1 MRALLL
7 LLAVARPG
15 DYFPTNGEAPGWTL
29 TAAPRVFLAADLHRH
44 LDGDAERYL
53 RAGVV
58 RTLAA
63 GYRYRGRAEAAVDVH
78 VMAAPEGARRIF
90 DSESAA
96 GSEPVQLGDA
106 ARHYGQSLTF
116 HQGPF
121 FVRLVALDEA
131 PGISDALLGLARR
144 LAAKLPRSGR

>member
-7 LLAVARPG
+7 LLALAPPG
-15 DYFPTNGEAPGWTL
+15 DYFPASGEAPGWTL
-29 TAAPRVFLAADLHRH
+29 TAAPRVFLAADLYKH
-44 LDGDAERYL
+44 LNGDAERYL

-63 GYRYRGRAEAAVDVH
+63 AYRYQGRAEAAVDVH
-78 VMAAPEGARRIF
+78 VMAAPDGARRIF
-90 DSESAA
+90 DAESAA
-96 GSEPVQLGDA
+96 GSKPVRLGGG

-121 FVRLVALDEA
+121 FVRLVALDDA
-131 PGISDALLGLARR
+131 PGISEALLGLARR
-144 LAAKLPRSGR
+144 IAAKLPHR